1 MTLPSAGSCLA
12 LAEEVLGGRLG
23 RGMALV
29 RPPGH
34 HAMKDESC
42 GYCLVNNVALCARRA
57 QDHGMARVLILDWDV
72 HHGQVLTQMTLTFPQ
87 GTQREF
93 YEDSGVLYI
102 SIHRCS
108 IRSSKCRLGAGL

>member
-12 LAEEVLGGRLG
+12 LVEEVLGGRLG

-34 HAMKDESC
+34 HAMKGESC

-57 QDHGMARVLILDWDV
+57 QDHGMARVLILDWDA
-72 HHGQVLTQMTLTFPQ
+72 HHGQ

-108 IRSSKCRLGAGL
+108 IRSS